1 MSQFSFISV
10 SNSATFF
17 IANKTTK
24 TEWDPNLLHSSG
36 FYRGFFV
43 GGRGRGGV
51 DPEKSFWATRRLQ
64 KNFLGL
70 LGGYGACSPVKF
82 WKHSVQNWLKS
93 HFWILIIFTDSL
105 KSSSKRSL
113 FEITLNFFFSG
124 KLFFGGE
131 EAETFGGKQNR
142 MRPESVTFIRVLSRI
157 FCWGEGE
164 GRSWSW
170 KKFLSLATATKKFF
184 RPSRGVRSMLSSKIL
199 KT

>member
-1 MSQFSFISV
+1 MLFPCNYDSVSQFSFISV
-10 SNSATFF
+10 SNSATFV

-43 GGRGRGGV
+43 GGGGV

-64 KNFLGL
+64 KKFLGL
-70 LGGYGACSPVKF
+70 LGEYGACSPGKF

-105 KSSSKRSL
+105 NSSSKRSL

-124 KLFFGGE
+124 KLFFGGRKLRRL
-131 EAETFGGKQNR
+131 GGSSPFPPVDR
-142 MRPESVTFIRVLSRI
+142 TL
-157 FCWGEGE
+157 
-164 GRSWSW
+164 
-170 KKFLSLATATKKFF
+170 
-184 RPSRGVRSMLSSKIL
+184 SMLKHP
-199 KT
+199 